1 LYHSQKITFTQTS
14 TTVSNC
20 RLNTDKIIEPIKLN
34 NNKKYI
40 ILREPIKF
48 VKNPIDGTPPS

>member
-1 LYHSQKITFTQTS
+1 M
-14 TTVSNC
+14 VSNC
-20 RLNTDKIIEPIKLN
+20 RLNRNKKIEPIKLN

-40 ILREPIKF
+40 ILREPINF

>member
-1 LYHSQKITFTQTS
+1 M
-14 TTVSNC
+14 VSNC